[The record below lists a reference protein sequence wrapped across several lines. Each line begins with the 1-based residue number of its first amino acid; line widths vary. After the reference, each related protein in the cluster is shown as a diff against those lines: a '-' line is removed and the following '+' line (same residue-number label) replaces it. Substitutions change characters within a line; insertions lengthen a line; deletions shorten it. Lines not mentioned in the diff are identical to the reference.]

1 MESLRLPRAAAMPIT
16 LSVKNTPDDIVVD
29 ASAVSALVCG
39 EEADE
44 GAAKGPIASEMV
56 MH

>member
-44 GAAKGPIASEMV
+44 GVAKGPIASEIV

>member
-1 MESLRLPRAAAMPIT
+1 MESFRLPRAAAMPIS

-44 GAAKGPIASEMV
+44 GVAKGPIASGTLMR
-56 MH
+56 